1 MLLSTVVART
11 MEWSNRS
18 TELNAIKPA
27 FDVTPSFSQHRATV
41 LSRFASFS
49 LLLSLFF
56 LLSCGKL
63 VRVKAISERI
73 IRYLIKLSV

>member
-56 LLSCGKL
+56 PCPVESWF
-63 VRVKAISERI
+63 E
-73 IRYLIKLSV
+73 